1 MACVFLK
8 LAFSVAFS
16 TLLLGVLETHMF
28 STYVGRIIVN
38 LASHETQNWLCIV
51 EELMPMLDLSVK
63 ICLGETPSTY
73 CSLEHL
79 QL

>member
-38 LASHETQNWLCIV
+38 LASPETQNWLCIV

>member
-16 TLLLGVLETHMF
+16 TLLLGVLETHTF

-38 LASHETQNWLCIV
+38 LASHETLYCLYIV
-51 EELMPMLDLSVK
+51 EELMSMLDLSIK
-63 ICLGETPSTY
+63 ICLEETPSTY

>member
-38 LASHETQNWLCIV
+38 VASHETQNWLCIV